1 MSSPLKGLK
10 VLDLTRAL
18 SGPFSTM
25 ILGDLGAEIIKVE
38 PLPAGE
44 MSRQWGPFE
53 NNLSLYYLSA
63 NRNKQGIA
71 IDFRQPEGLAL
82 LKRMAI
88 ASDIVVENFKPGTME
103 AMGLGYS
110 SLSKERPDLIMA
122 SISGF
127 GSVGPARH
135 WPGFDQVIQGYSGFM
150 SLTGTPESGP
160 TRTGVAIG
168 DLSAGMWL
176 AIGIL
181 SAVIQRASTGVGRHV
196 ETSLLAGLMSL
207 LGVQGQCYLT
217 KKEPPAPSG
226 NMHPVIAPYGSF
238 EASDGPL
245 NIAPATQAM
254 WVKLCEIGEVSH
266 LASDARFSTNSARVE
281 HRKELKQE
289 LEKCLKRKTRL
300 EWTSLLIEGGI
311 PAGPINT
318 LAEAFADDQVD
329 KCGLLRTL
337 AHPELG
343 ELQQVALPLNFYEA
357 DSDVFEPPP
366 AFGQDTRQI
375 LSRYGLSSM
384 EIDGLLAREIAYQ
397 AEVSDEKQH

>member
-44 MSRQWGPFE
+44 MSRKWGPFE

-71 IDFRQPEGLAL
+71 IDFREPEGLAL
-82 LKRMAI
+82 LRSMSI
-88 ASDIVVENFKPGTME
+88 ASDIVVENFKPGTMD

-110 SLSKERPDLIMA
+110 SLSRERPDLIMA

-160 TRTGVAIG
+160 MRTGVAIA

-176 AIGIL
+176 TIGIL
-181 SAVIQRASTGVGRHV
+181 SAVVERASTGIGRHV

-207 LGVQGQCYLT
+207 LGVQGQRYLT
-217 KKEPPAPSG
+217 TNEVPQPSG

-238 EASDGPL
+238 DASDGPL
-245 NIAPATQAM
+245 NLAPATQAM
-254 WVKLCEIGEVSH
+254 WARLCDIVDVPH
-266 LASDARFSTNSARVE
+266 LVEDERFSTNAARLE
-281 HRKELKQE
+281 KREELRQE
-289 LEKCLKRKTRL
+289 LEKSLKRKTRL

-318 LAEAFADDQVD
+318 LAEAFADDQVTTS
-329 KCGLLRTL
+329 GLLRTL
-337 AHPELG
+337 SHPVLG
-343 ELQQVALPLNFYEA
+343 ELKQVALPLIFGADEA
-357 DSDVFEPPP
+357 ESYAPPP
-366 AFGQDTRQI
+366 AFGEDTRQV
-375 LSRYGLSSM
+375 LSQYGLSSI
-384 EIDGLLAREIAYQ
+384 EIDGLLARGIAYQ
-397 AEVSDEKQH
+397 AQVSR

>member
-44 MSRQWGPFE
+44 MSRKWGPFE

-71 IDFRQPEGLAL
+71 IDFREPEGLAL
-82 LKRMAI
+82 LRSMSI
-88 ASDIVVENFKPGTME
+88 ASDIVVENFKPGTMD

-110 SLSKERPDLIMA
+110 SLSRERPDLIMA

-160 TRTGVAIG
+160 MRTGVAIA

-176 AIGIL
+176 TIGIL
-181 SAVIQRASTGVGRHV
+181 SAVVERASTGIGRHV

-207 LGVQGQCYLT
+207 LGVQGQRYLT
-217 KKEPPAPSG
+217 TNEVPQPSG

-238 EASDGPL
+238 DASDGPL
-245 NIAPATQAM
+245 NLAPATQAM
-254 WVKLCEIGEVSH
+254 WARLCDIVDVPH
-266 LASDARFSTNSARVE
+266 LVEDERFSTNAARLE
-281 HRKELKQE
+281 KREELRQE
-289 LEKCLKRKTRL
+289 LEKSLKRKTRL

-318 LAEAFADDQVD
+318 LAEAFADDQVTTS
-329 KCGLLRTL
+329 GLLRTL
-337 AHPELG
+337 SHPVLG
-343 ELQQVALPLNFYEA
+343 ELKQVALPLKFGADEA
-357 DSDVFEPPP
+357 ESYAPPP
-366 AFGQDTRQI
+366 AFGEDTRQV
-375 LSRYGLSSM
+375 LSQYGLSSI
-384 EIDGLLAREIAYQ
+384 EIDGLLARGIAYQ
-397 AEVSDEKQH
+397 AQVSR